1 MFFQQSR
8 IQKRKVQQDQDQ
20 VFFNHEKEMNA
31 YLVCNEFCL
40 FFLFSILLPYKLHY
54 ILGFIQSILEN
65 CLPVEIKEEGTKNGK
80 QIFVQL

>member
-40 FFLFSILLPYKLHY
+40 FFLFSILLPYKFNFTFSDLSEVFWKTVHLWR
-54 ILGFIQSILEN
+54 I
-65 CLPVEIKEEGTKNGK
+65 KNGR
-80 QIFVQL
+80 QIFLEL